1 MGKTAEMFI
10 DYIENLEFG
19 VLDFEDLVCSEDFK
33 YEMHRKLASN
43 RADDLPLLKDFLFDV
58 FPRAPRLK
66 DKTQERF
73 YIMPQ
78 IDEDNKTNI
87 KYKTLDSLYEACC
100 KLYKEQIHFYFVPC
114 YFTGWR
120 NDQGV
125 SSTFAFCIDIDR
137 VGDYDFLVMTESEI
151 KDALIS
157 TYRLPMELLPNWAVS
172 SGHGIHLYYLIEE
185 LDLTQKDL
193 LMLRNKYVNSMTLY
207 FKADY
212 MCANPSHIFRVP
224 YSHNI
229 KNIDNIRQTKLYH
242 LNSSSNRS
250 LSRLDYFL
258 CTDEEFATY
267 REAQKNR
274 SEEKRK
280 ATLKANNTTRGRK
293 KTTKDPVNVEQTMS
307 DRSEEKR
314 KTTLKANNTSRGRK
328 KETKEPVNVE
338 QAMSDIL
345 CRIAPEWFTHTEIKY
360 TIDDKTPRGNIKDLY
375 CNYSKMP
382 SNSRYTRVLRDLHNY
397 AARRCGVPIGFRN
410 KFAFIYA
417 TYSKLCH
424 YSSDRCYS
432 EIKQYV
438 EPDFYKEA
446 LLVVQKVYSYEYTY
460 SLTLYQL
467 ALLLEFTHHDINH
480 SFCVYANE
488 EDAKLEAYRKYN
500 AKRYEKQR
508 KERTDRLVKRK
519 EDINS
524 LYKTGCSVREI
535 SAQLGIAKSTVHD
548 VIKQIKEEE
557 STLKHLPS
565 FIGNQWENEP

>member
-1 MGKTAEMFI
+1 MGKTAEYFI
-10 DYIENLEFG
+10 DYIENLDFG
-19 VLDFEDLVCSEDFK
+19 SLELEDLVCSDEFK
-33 YEMHRKLASN
+33 YEIHRKLASGH
-43 RADDLPLLKDFLFDV
+43 ADDLPLLKEFLQDI
-58 FPRAPRLK
+58 FPRALK
-66 DKTQERF
+66 YKNRARERF

-78 IDEDNKTNI
+78 VDEDNKVNI
-87 KYKTLDSLYEACC
+87 AYATLDDLYRACC
-100 KLYKEQIHFYFVPC
+100 ILCREDMHLYFVPMV
-114 YFTGWR
+114 FNAWR
-120 NDQGV
+120 EDSGV
-125 SSTFAFCIDIDR
+125 CATHSICVDIDHIDG
-137 VGDYDFLVMTESEI
+137 VDFLDMTED
-151 KDALIS
+151 KLINILNS
-157 TYRLPMELLPNWAVS
+157 TYRLPMELMPNYAAL
-172 SGHGIHLYYLIEE
+172 SGHGVHLYYLIEE
-185 LDLTQKDL
+185 LDLTKKDL
-193 LMLRNKYVNSMTLY
+193 LIKRNRYVNGMTLY

-212 MCANPSHIFRVP
+212 MCTNPSHIFRVP
-224 YSHNI
+224 YSRNI
-229 KNIDNIRQTKLYH
+229 KNKDDIRTTQLFR
-242 LNSSSNRS
+242 LNSSSDRS

-280 ATLKANNTTRGRK
+280 ATLKVNNTTRGRK
-293 KTTKDPVNVEQTMS
+293 KTTK
-307 DRSEEKR
+307 
-314 KTTLKANNTSRGRK
+314 
-328 KETKEPVNVE
+328 EPVNVE
-338 QAMSDIL
+338 QAISDIL

-397 AARRCGVPIGFRN
+397 AARRCGVPIGFRD

-460 SLTLYQL
+460 SLTLYQV
-467 ALLLEFTHHDINH
+467 ALLLKFTQHDIDH

-488 EDAKLEAYRKYN
+488 EDAKLESYRKYN

-524 LYKTGCSVREI
+524 LFKTGCSVREI